1 MRPGTLAIMAALL
14 VAAACQD
21 GEWQPPLLYHDQ
33 PTAVDHGHQ
42 YWAGLLTFSESGE
55 CLQLREVYEDGRVET
70 RPTATGGV
78 FRPVWPSGYRP
89 EPADGGISVLDAN
102 GRVVASTG
110 DIIRIGGRIRAKNP
124 VALADEIPPDCR
136 LLAQKLVG
144 RDVTVITNSEA
155 SVLGLPGHSLHFPR
169 ERTRPGIKVFRLLG
183 LEGYLRLHGSCLR
196 VGGEDGPV
204 PIWPPG
210 FEPHLVEGG
219 TIEVR
224 SSGGATIARTGDWI
238 EMLGVDLQR
247 L

>member
-1 MRPGTLAIMAALL
+1 MRPGPLAIMAVLL
-14 VAAACQD
+14 VVAACQT
-21 GEWQPPLLYHDQ
+21 GGRQPALLFHDE

-155 SVLGLPGHSLHFPR
+155 SVLGAARPQPAFPQGANPTGHQ
-169 ERTRPGIKVFRLLG
+169 G
-183 LEGYLRLHGSCLR
+183 LQ
-196 VGGEDGPV
+196 V
-204 PIWPPG
+204 
-210 FEPHLVEGG
+210 
-219 TIEVR
+219 
-224 SSGGATIARTGDWI
+224 ARTGGLPEASRQLSQGRGRRWARSH
-238 EMLGVDLQR
+238 LAAGVRAPFGRRGNNRGKEFRGRDHSAHRGLD
-247 L
+247 